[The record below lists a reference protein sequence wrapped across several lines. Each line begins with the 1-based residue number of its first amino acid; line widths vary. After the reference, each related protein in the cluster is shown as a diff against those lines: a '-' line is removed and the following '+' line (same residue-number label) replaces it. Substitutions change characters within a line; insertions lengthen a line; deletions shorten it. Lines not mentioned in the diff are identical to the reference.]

1 MISQINDVLIF
12 ALSAFLI
19 QNIVL
24 TQFLGLCSFF
34 GVSNKEKSAIGMGLS
49 VLFVITISSIVSYL
63 IYYWLLVPNGL
74 EYLET
79 IVFILVISSL
89 VQVVEMFIKK
99 VSRPLYRLLGIYL
112 PLITTNCAVLGI
124 ALLNITNGFSF
135 GQMIVFSIASAA
147 GYTFVI
153 YIFSYIRESIE
164 KTPIPRSLRGVPIA
178 VLIAGIMALAMMG
191 F

>member
-1 MISQINDVLIF
+1 MDNINNVLMF
-12 ALSAFLI
+12 AFSAFLI

-49 VLFVITISSIVSYL
+49 VLFVITISSIISYL
-63 IYYWLLVPNGL
+63 IYYQVLVPNNL

-89 VQVVEMFIKK
+89 VQLVEMFIKK
-99 VSRPLYRLLGIYL
+99 TSKSLYRLLGIYL

-124 ALLNITNGFSF
+124 ALLNITNGFTF
-135 GQMIVFSIASAA
+135 NQMIIFSISSAL
-147 GYTFVI
+147 GYTFII
-153 YIFSYIRESIE
+153 YVFAYIRESIE
-164 KTPIPRSLRGVPIA
+164 RNPIPRGLRGIPIA
-178 VLIAGIMALAMMG
+178 VLIAGLMALAMMG

>member
-1 MISQINDVLIF
+1 MEQVNAAIMF

-24 TQFLGLCSFF
+24 SQFLGLCSFF

-49 VLFVITISSIVSYL
+49 VLFVITISSIVSYVV
-63 IYYWLLVPNGL
+63 YYGLLVPNNL

-79 IVFILVISSL
+79 IVFILVISTL
-89 VQVVEMFIKK
+89 VQIVEMFIKK

-112 PLITTNCAVLGI
+112 PLITTNCAVLGV
-124 ALLNITNGFSF
+124 ALLNITNEFTFNEMIIFS
-135 GQMIVFSIASAA
+135 VASAG

-153 YIFSYIRESIE
+153 YVFSYIRESIE
-164 KTPIPRSLRGVPIA
+164 RAPIPRALRGTPIA
-178 VLIAGIMALAMMG
+178 VLVAGMMALAMMG

>member
-1 MISQINDVLIF
+1 MADQINSTIMF

-34 GVSNKEKSAIGMGLS
+34 GVSNKEKSAVGMGLS
-49 VLFVITISSIVSYL
+49 VLFVITISSIVSYVV
-63 IYYWLLVPNGL
+63 YYWLLVPNGL

-79 IVFILVISSL
+79 IVFILVNSSL
-89 VQVVEMFIKK
+89 VQIVEMFIKK
-99 VSRPLYRLLGIYL
+99 VSRPMYRMLGIYL
-112 PLITTNCAVLGI
+112 PLITTNCAVLGV
-124 ALLNITNGFSF
+124 ALLNITNGFTF
-135 GQMIVFSIASAA
+135 GQMVVFSIASAG
-147 GYTFVI
+147 GYTFII

-164 KTPIPRSLRGVPIA
+164 RAPIPRALRGTPIA
-178 VLIAGIMALAMMG
+178 VLVAGMMALAMMG

>member
-1 MISQINDVLIF
+1 MVDQINSTIMF
-12 ALSAFLI
+12 AMSAFLI

-49 VLFVITISSIVSYL
+49 VLFVITISSIASYL
-63 IYYWLLVPNGL
+63 IYYGLLVPNNL
-74 EYLET
+74 EYLQT

-89 VQVVEMFIKK
+89 VQIVEMFIKK
-99 VSRPLYRLLGIYL
+99 VSKPLYRLLGIYL
-112 PLITTNCAVLGI
+112 PLITTNCAVLGV
-124 ALLNITNGFSF
+124 ALLNITNNFNF
-135 GQMIVFSIASAA
+135 TQMLIFSIASAG
-147 GYTFVI
+147 GYTFII

-164 KTPIPRSLRGVPIA
+164 RSPVPRALRGAPIA

>member
-1 MISQINDVLIF
+1 MIEQVNSTIMF
-12 ALSAFLI
+12 ALGAFLI

-49 VLFVITISSIVSYL
+49 VLFVITISSIASYV
-63 IYYWLLVPNGL
+63 IYYGLLVPNNL

-79 IVFILVISSL
+79 IVFILVISTL
-89 VQVVEMFIKK
+89 VQIVEMFIKK
-99 VSRPLYRLLGIYL
+99 VSRQLYRLLGIYL
-112 PLITTNCAVLGI
+112 PLITTNCAVLGV
-124 ALLNITNGFSF
+124 ALLNITNSFTFS
-135 GQMIVFSIASAA
+135 QMLLFSVASAC
-147 GYTFVI
+147 GYTFII

-164 KTPIPRSLRGVPIA
+164 RAPVPRSLRGVPIA
-178 VLIAGIMALAMMG
+178 VLIAGMMALAMMG

>member
-1 MISQINDVLIF
+1 MADQINTTIMF

-49 VLFVITISSIVSYL
+49 VLFVITISSIVSYV
-63 IYYWLLVPNGL
+63 IYYQLLVPNGL

-89 VQVVEMFIKK
+89 VQIVEMFIKK

-112 PLITTNCAVLGI
+112 PLITTNCAVLGV
-124 ALLNITNGFSF
+124 ALLNITNGFTF
-135 GQMIVFSIASAA
+135 NEMVIFSIASAG
-147 GYTFVI
+147 GYTFII
-153 YIFSYIRESIE
+153 YIFSYMREAIE
-164 KTPIPRSLRGVPIA
+164 RSPVPRALRGTPIA